1 MIFPAFFSKTSNKK
15 QKVENKNLVY
25 HTYMVFWTCKFFFQ
39 HLLRNDISRNI
50 KWIFR
55 QIQIKCVNWKI
66 FDAVLFYS
74 PQSTEH
80 VSKSSIKGH
89 IKVLEQNNKN
99 CESYVLRPKVIFSLG
114 PACGCVI
121 TLSSYNRSQIFAS
134 FSLGNVGNGKTG
146 KSPWCLN
153 PNTCEFNIF
162 LSLVS
167 VFPPQVWAE
176 LPQGCSA
183 HCSF

>member
-1 MIFPAFFSKTSNKK
+1 MFCTCVIVISFDWKSCQSTDWRKLSNPKVWVDAAEQVFSPLTFKRQLPTKNKK
-15 QKVENKNLVY
+15 WKTKTWY
-25 HTYMVFWTCKFFFQ
+25 TIHTY
-39 HLLRNDISRNI
+39 S
-50 KWIFR
+50 
-55 QIQIKCVNWKI
+55 
-66 FDAVLFYS
+66 
-74 PQSTEH
+74 EH

-167 VFPPQVWAE
+167 VSPFQVWAK
-176 LPQGCSA
+176 LPQGRGA
-183 HCSF
+183 HRSF